1 MEQTMENP
9 TLDVDLDAMLAEEAA
24 KLPPL
29 AREVELASVMAARLL
44 HHLMHIACISGE
56 EAGSAFLEDVTH
68 VLMMVEDTLRALV
81 VA

>member
-1 MEQTMENP
+1 MENP
-9 TLDVDLDAMLAEEAA
+9 TLALDWDALLAEEAA

-44 HHLMHIACISGE
+44 HHLMHITCITGD

-68 VLMMVEDTLRALV
+68 VLTRMDDTLRALV
-81 VA
+81 VI